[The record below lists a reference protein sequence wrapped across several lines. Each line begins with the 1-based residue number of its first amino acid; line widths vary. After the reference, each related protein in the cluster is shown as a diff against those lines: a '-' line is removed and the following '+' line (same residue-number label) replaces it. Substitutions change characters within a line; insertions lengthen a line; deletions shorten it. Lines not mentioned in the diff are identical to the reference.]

1 MKNIKLKSD
10 ISSLKG
16 VGEKKEKELNNLGVF
31 TKEDL
36 IYNFPRK
43 YKDFSKF
50 FTIKNAPLNTLCCI
64 KAKIIKFL
72 TKRLA
77 KNRTVLFCKFCILDE
92 AENINALFFTSIF
105 NHFNLKP
112 GDEFLFVGKVFVNKF
127 GKKEILVSNVYNP
140 DYVKPGFYPVYRQ
153 NKNIKSNFIAKL
165 IREIL
170 FSEKIRINESLPVE
184 ILKNYDLCTLEFA
197 LKNVHFPENK
207 ENLKAA
213 KKRLIFEEILALQ
226 FYLQS
231 AKRERIKLINSV
243 KIEDNFLNEFC
254 KLLPF
259 KLTSSQINVTKEC
272 LKDMNSGFAMRR
284 LLQGD
289 VGSGK
294 TVVAAALCFIVTKST
309 KSQVAFMAPTEILAR
324 QHFIYLKNLFKS
336 ENINVEFLCSSISL
350 RNKRLIL
357 NDLKSNK
364 ISILVGTQSLLNE
377 DLEFNNLGLVITDE
391 QHRFGVNQRAKL
403 VNKGN
408 GVHVLVMSAT
418 PIPRSLAMILYAD
431 LDVSVIN
438 EMPKGRQKID
448 TFIIDSSKRLRA
460 LNFIKKQIESGNQ
473 GYIVCPLIEEK
484 EEDNKDKNKHQNN
497 KNLELESVIKYRDKL
512 RDTCLKDVRIEIL
525 HGKISANEKKI
536 IMNKFINKEIDLL
549 VGTTVLE
556 VGIDVPNANIILI
569 ENAERLGLSQL
580 HQLRGRV
587 GRGSFKSF
595 CILVTDSRSKETIK
609 RLNTIKEFTDGF
621 KIAEKDLQL
630 RGPGN
635 LLGSEQHGFLKL
647 KTKDF
652 LTDINVLAKAKI
664 FAKEVIENEDIKEIL
679 KSNILKFDIENAIK
693 KI

>member
-1 MKNIKLKSD
+1 M
-10 ISSLKG
+10 
-16 VGEKKEKELNNLGVF
+16 
-31 TKEDL
+31 
-36 IYNFPRK
+36 
-43 YKDFSKF
+43 
-50 FTIKNAPLNTLCCI
+50 
-64 KAKIIKFL
+64 
-72 TKRLA
+72 
-77 KNRTVLFCKFCILDE
+77 
-92 AENINALFFTSIF
+92 
-105 NHFNLKP
+105 
-112 GDEFLFVGKVFVNKF
+112 
-127 GKKEILVSNVYNP
+127 
-140 DYVKPGFYPVYRQ
+140 
-153 NKNIKSNFIAKL
+153 
-165 IREIL
+165 
-170 FSEKIRINESLPVE
+170 
-184 ILKNYDLCTLEFA
+184 
-197 LKNVHFPENK
+197 
-207 ENLKAA
+207 
-213 KKRLIFEEILALQ
+213 
-226 FYLQS
+226 
-231 AKRERIKLINSV
+231 
-243 KIEDNFLNEFC
+243 
-254 KLLPF
+254 
-259 KLTSSQINVTKEC
+259 
-272 LKDMNSGFAMRR
+272 
-284 LLQGD
+284 
-289 VGSGK
+289 
-294 TVVAAALCFIVTKST
+294 
-309 KSQVAFMAPTEILAR
+309 
-324 QHFIYLKNLFKS
+324 
-336 ENINVEFLCSSISL
+336 
-350 RNKRLIL
+350 
-357 NDLKSNK
+357 
-364 ISILVGTQSLLNE
+364 
-377 DLEFNNLGLVITDE
+377 GLVITDE